1 VAALIVVAF
10 AILAFPRVRKEL
22 ALRREVR
29 DIIRSGEVRARID
42 ERVNASALLTEQ
54 SDRGDAYRSLRS
66 LLDAIDRDRDLGID
80 ANKELAR
87 RVKEVLR

>member
-1 VAALIVVAF
+1 MRN
-10 AILAFPRVRKEL
+10 IL
-22 ALRREVR
+22 
-29 DIIRSGEVRARID
+29 RSGDVRAQID
-42 ERVNASALLTEQ
+42 ARLGIDLNEQ

-80 ANKELAR
+80 VNKELAR